1 LEGGGEVF
9 VGYELGV
16 ADEGDDVGGDD
27 AIGGSAGGLVC
38 RVGCWGKLGEIGLHL
53 GLGGG
58 RLMAEAAAG
67 SGLLA
72 VCRHVEAVMS
82 WLAHHD

>member
-1 LEGGGEVF
+1 MSECGGVGVSAWGFGGREVI
-9 VGYELGV
+9 GV
-16 ADEGDDVGGDD
+16 SGG
-27 AIGGSAGGLVC
+27 V
-38 RVGCWGKLGEIGLHL
+38 LGEIGLHL
-53 GLGGG
+53 GVGGG

-67 SGLLA
+67 SRLLA